1 MYLHVT
7 GTVTQPDRLAAFADE
22 ERRVL
27 EELKAEG
34 TVVMALRRHDRPGA
48 LLVVEADG
56 PGEARERLGRLPYVA
71 HGLLALEYVEVSRL

>member
-7 GTVTQPDRLAAFADE
+7 GTVTNPEGLAAFAEE

-27 EELKAEG
+27 DELKAEG
-34 TVVMALRRHDRPGA
+34 TVVMALRHRDRPGA

-56 PGEARERLGRLPYVA
+56 LDDAREKLGRLPYVA
-71 HGLLALEYVEVSRL
+71 HGLLALEYAEVIRF